1 MGRKPYDDDD
11 GRVIADM
18 SGISARTPFG
28 HFRMVDR
35 HADGEKPD
43 HGEKSARP
51 WENSGISREARRGAV
66 WGALTAALLIALA
79 FIVGLGLVIAALY
92 LIRA

>member
-1 MGRKPYDDDD
+1 MGKTPYEDDD

-18 SGISARTPFG
+18 SEVSARTPFG
-28 HFRMVDR
+28 YFRMGRRSDE
-35 HADGEKPD
+35 EKAV
-43 HGEKSARP
+43 HSEKSERP
-51 WENSGISREARRGAV
+51 WENSGISREARRGAI

-79 FIVGLGLVIAALY
+79 FIVGLGLVIAAIC